1 MICIIYN
8 YIYIAGDSI
17 SGRRITWPGRL
28 LFVDQEGRSPEGGP
42 GRQLPVAFRVR
53 LGVCPVGGGAIETE
67 GWGVVQ
73 VGGMGWLAV
82 KYPNSRLASTFW
94 LIFLKNS
101 RPGVIVTI
109 KTWHP
114 KTQRYEFWCWTLLS
128 MLGRSTHEVYSIKT
142 FNIHIYNLVIYGI
155 TPLRVLSN

>member
-1 MICIIYN
+1 MLRSHYHTWHIQPPKGGWGDTMAMHKGGPRTWNTHIYIHMYIRILTYMYNIYICKYFFL
-8 YIYIAGDSI
+8 YIYIHRCIAGDSI

-73 VGGMGWLAV
+73 VGGMG
-82 KYPNSRLASTFW
+82 
-94 LIFLKNS
+94 
-101 RPGVIVTI
+101 
-109 KTWHP
+109 
-114 KTQRYEFWCWTLLS
+114 
-128 MLGRSTHEVYSIKT
+128 
-142 FNIHIYNLVIYGI
+142 
-155 TPLRVLSN
+155 